1 LEEAGEFAV
10 SVGDVAIA
18 IAIAIFIGAA
28 IVTIIIIII
37 IIAGTKLSGKCS

>member
-10 SVGDVAIA
+10 SVGDV
-18 IAIAIFIGAA
+18 AIAIFIGAA